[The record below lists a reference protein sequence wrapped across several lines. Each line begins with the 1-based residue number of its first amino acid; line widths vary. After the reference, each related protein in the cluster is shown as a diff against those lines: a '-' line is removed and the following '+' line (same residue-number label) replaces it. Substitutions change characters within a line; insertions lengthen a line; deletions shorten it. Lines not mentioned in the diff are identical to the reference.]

1 MANNIENFV
10 INVATRGTEGLKTLG
25 NGITD
30 VSNKVGGLTTALA
43 AVGFGAFLK
52 NALESADAVLDLSK
66 ATGISVVNIKAM
78 ESALALAGGKA
89 QDTGKVINTL
99 YANIENANDGSEKLQ
114 SAFGKVGVSLN
125 DLKNASE
132 QDILDKAI
140 RGLSTMEEGSER
152 TNLAVQIFGRSMRSV
167 DPADFASKLEQM
179 KGEFAG
185 SEAAIIA
192 TANAQGM
199 LDDSMRAFTD
209 AAIVNLGKIVGIFG
223 DTGISAKQADTAV
236 KVLGVTVG
244 LIFGAKAIASAM
256 AFVKLMKEWQV
267 ISKGQLIIQTALTAL
282 TGPKGWALIAA
293 GAAAAGVAYVGL
305 NELLADTEKQAA
317 KTNDALG
324 SPTPGKP
331 SKPANRTQVIKKDD
345 EARKKAEREAEAA
358 AERLKKQQDD
368 ATKEI
373 AKQVAEYQRSIDIM
387 VARNELE
394 RELVGF
400 TTTAG
405 EEKRKM
411 FDLEQERLSQIA
423 NINAQIYATELQK
436 TAAIDSVNKKYQEG
450 LQTIELDTA
459 KRLAGV
465 YAVKTRNE
473 ELFTRLIDLRAQDLL
488 SEEEYQ
494 AARMALILETNAAIY
509 ESERKRFEDKKLLEL
524 QSQENSMFGYET
536 QKEMARKAAEFQMKS
551 ETEKRDW
558 AISQAGD
565 ALNSLG
571 TMNKKAFEAAKAFN
585 IAQAIMNTYMGA
597 TKALATYPPPFNFI
611 AAAAV
616 VASGMA
622 QVANIKSQSYSG
634 KALGGPVNATS
645 AYMVGE
651 NGPEVF
657 VPKTSGNIVRNED
670 LGKMGRGS
678 QEQQQ
683 PQITNVSYSIQ
694 AVDASSFRSLL
705 ASDPEF
711 IHSVAERGRNRSP
724 SRMR

>member
-10 INVATRGTEGLKTLG
+10 INVATRGADGLKTLG

-52 NALESADAVLDLSK
+52 NAMASADALVDLSK

-78 ESALALAGGKA
+78 ESALELAGGKA

-140 RGLSTMEEGSER
+140 KGLSTMEEGSER

-167 DPADFASKLEQM
+167 DPADFAKRLEQM

-185 SEAAIIA
+185 TEDAIMA

-209 AAIVNLGKIVGIFG
+209 AAIINLGKIVGIFG

-282 TGPKGWALIAA
+282 QGPKGWAIMAA
-293 GAAAAGVAYVGL
+293 GAAAAGVAIYGL
-305 NELLADTEKQAA
+305 NELLDDTEEKGKKAINAINADT
-317 KTNDALG
+317 T
-324 SPTPGKP
+324 GKP
-331 SKPANRTQVIKKDD
+331 GKPANRTQVVKKDE

-411 FDLEQERLSQIA
+411 FDMEQERLTQIA
-423 NINAQIYATELQK
+423 TINAQIYATELQK

-465 YAVKTRNE
+465 YAVKNRNE

-536 QKEMARKAAEFQMKS
+536 QKEMARKATEFQMKS

>member
-1 MANNIENFV
+1 
-10 INVATRGTEGLKTLG
+10 
-25 NGITD
+25 
-30 VSNKVGGLTTALA
+30 
-43 AVGFGAFLK
+43 
-52 NALESADAVLDLSK
+52 
-66 ATGISVVNIKAM
+66 
-78 ESALALAGGKA
+78 
-89 QDTGKVINTL
+89 
-99 YANIENANDGSEKLQ
+99 
-114 SAFGKVGVSLN
+114 
-125 DLKNASE
+125 
-132 QDILDKAI
+132 
-140 RGLSTMEEGSER
+140 
-152 TNLAVQIFGRSMRSV
+152 
-167 DPADFASKLEQM
+167 
-179 KGEFAG
+179 
-185 SEAAIIA
+185 
-192 TANAQGM
+192 
-199 LDDSMRAFTD
+199 
-209 AAIVNLGKIVGIFG
+209 
-223 DTGISAKQADTAV
+223 
-236 KVLGVTVG
+236 
-244 LIFGAKAIASAM
+244 
-256 AFVKLMKEWQV
+256 
-267 ISKGQLIIQTALTAL
+267 
-282 TGPKGWALIAA
+282 
-293 GAAAAGVAYVGL
+293 
-305 NELLADTEKQAA
+305 
-317 KTNDALG
+317 
-324 SPTPGKP
+324 
-331 SKPANRTQVIKKDD
+331 
-345 EARKKAEREAEAA
+345 
-358 AERLKKQQDD
+358 
-368 ATKEI
+368 
-373 AKQVAEYQRSIDIM
+373 M